1 VLRSLTGSL
10 LALSIAIFLAAPAA
24 AEEQHF
30 KAEPNG
36 QITWVMPSSNIGCI
50 YTPKGGTD
58 TYQPVDGGPEISC
71 DRIAPS
77 YINMRLGPRG
87 AAVLTENPGEQ
98 SCCGAGNVFA
108 YGNTAHFDGFV
119 CTSSSAGLTC
129 ETNDKRHGF
138 CVARSRLLHY

>member
-1 VLRSLTGSL
+1 MTRTYVDTRRPHSPFLVSLTDVLR
-10 LALSIAIFLAAPAA
+10 
-24 AEEQHF
+24 Q
-30 KAEPNG
+30 
-36 QITWVMPSSNIGCI
+36 
-50 YTPKGGTD
+50 
-58 TYQPVDGGPEISC
+58 
-71 DRIAPS
+71 
-77 YINMRLGPRG
+77 RG